1 MLKNIYIVIK
11 FNGGDS
17 MKKRLLS
24 IIAIAT
30 ITSMSMTK
38 LVLANDKISEVKS
51 KSEIIQQISEDTN
64 GEEQILID
72 ESNGVQ
78 LFINGELDLNTGV
91 SKDKVLDYLE
101 KNKALFGFKSE
112 ELNFKIDK
120 YEIDELGFT
129 HVKLKQT
136 FKDKEI
142 YGRKITLHFNE
153 NGNIESITG
162 TLEDRIEDI
171 VKINESEISK
181 ENAIEIA
188 KSSKE
193 FTELSEEPKAEN
205 YIYYKDGQA
214 YDVYKVN
221 IVYDEPDFESWDI
234 FVDLYSGNIIGE
246 KDLMRE
252 SNTSG
257 FGTAVNGD
265 KRNLN
270 LYQYGDLYYM
280 QDRTKDMS
288 GYINTYT
295 ANYRFSNN
303 GSLIYNTTSN
313 ITDPAAVS
321 AHSYA
326 EVVYD
331 FYKNMFNRNSI
342 DGNGMSI
349 DSVVHYG
356 SKHNNAYWN
365 GYKMIYGDGDGSYF
379 TAFSGDLDV
388 VAHEMTHGVTSYTCD
403 LNYENQSGALNES
416 LSDVFGVLIQ
426 TYDKYDV
433 ANGGEWKFNPLDWVV
448 GDEIYTPGIQGDAL
462 RSLANPTLYNQPAHM
477 DNYKNLPNT
486 ESGDYGGVHIN
497 SGIPNKAAYNLA
509 SNIGCEKIARIY
521 YRAMTQYFNNTTS
534 FKEAKLGLVQ
544 SAKDLYGD
552 YSVEVDAVNNA
563 FSSVGIN

>member
-1 MLKNIYIVIK
+1 MENVYIVK
-11 FNGGDS
+11 KYNGGDS
-17 MKKRLLS
+17 MKKRLLA

-30 ITSMSMTK
+30 ITSMSMTE
-38 LVLANDKISEVKS
+38 LVLANDKVPQVKS
-51 KSEIIQQISEDTN
+51 KSEIIEQISEDTN
-64 GEEQILID
+64 GQEQILID

-78 LFINGELDLNTGV
+78 LFINGELDLDTGV
-91 SKDKVLDYLE
+91 SKDKVLEYLE
-101 KNKALFGFKSE
+101 KNRALFGLKNEDF
-112 ELNFKIDK
+112 NFEIDK
-120 YEIDELGFT
+120 HETDELGFT

-136 FKDKEI
+136 FKGKEI

-153 NGNIESITG
+153 NGNIESMTG
-162 TLEDRIEDI
+162 TLEDRIENI
-171 VKINESEISK
+171 VKKNESEISK

-188 KSSKE
+188 KSSKD
-193 FTELSEEPKAEN
+193 FTELSEEAKAEN

-221 IVYDEPDFESWDI
+221 IVYDVPEFASWDI
-234 FVDLYSGNIIGE
+234 FVDSYSGDIIEE
-246 KDLMRE
+246 KNLMRE

-257 FGTAVNGD
+257 FGAAVNGD
-265 KRNLN
+265 RRNLN
-270 LYQYGDLYYM
+270 LYKYGDLYYM

-303 GSLIYNTTSN
+303 GYLIYDTDSN

-349 DSVVHYG
+349 NSVVHYG
-356 SKHNNAYWN
+356 SNHNNAYWN
-365 GYKMIYGDGDGSYF
+365 GYKMIYGDGDGYYF
-379 TAFSGDLDV
+379 NAFSGDLDV
-388 VAHEMTHGVTSYTCD
+388 VAHEMTHGVTTYTCD
-403 LNYENQSGALNES
+403 LNYENQPGALNES

-433 ANGGEWKFNPLDWVV
+433 ENGGEWIFNSSDWVV
-448 GDEIYTPGIQGDAL
+448 GDEIYTPGIEGDAL
-462 RSLANPTLYNQPAHM
+462 RSLSNPTLYNQPAHM
-477 DNYKNLPNT
+477 NNYRNLPNI

-509 SNIGCEKIARIY
+509 SNIGCEKTARIY

-534 FKEAKLGLVQ
+534 FAEAKLGLIQ

-552 YSVEVDAVNNA
+552 YSVEAEAVNNA